1 MSRSGL
7 TKWLYVGLH
16 IKRWLVLLLLG
27 VAIMGLGFAYLLRE
41 FYLVYTFPEWTYY
54 MSMSICSLL
63 TGKLCFLS
71 WLRNNETKPDRV

>member
-1 MSRSGL
+1 MHFLKKNMWLL
-7 TKWLYVGLH
+7 TVSMLTLSFYFLH
-16 IKRWLVLLLLG
+16 G
-27 VAIMGLGFAYLLRE
+27 MYGADSH
-41 FYLVYTFPEWTYY
+41 PEWTYY